1 MEFLKDLICIA
12 ILFILVFI
20 YRLLS
25 ELREED
31 SKRGEIVRKLFQI
44 SWSTFI
50 VYLAVCSFL
59 IPLIILIVI
68 LCS

>member
-1 MEFLKDLICIA
+1 MEFLRGLICIA

-31 SKRGEIVRKLFQI
+31 SKRGGIERKLFQI

-50 VYLAVCSFL
+50 VHLAVFSFL
-59 IPLIILIVI
+59 IPLIILIVM

>member
-1 MEFLKDLICIA
+1 MELLRGLICIA

-31 SKRGEIVRKLFQI
+31 SKRGGIERILFQI

-50 VYLAVCSFL
+50 VYLAVFSFL
-59 IPLIILIVI
+59 IPLIILIVM

>member
-1 MEFLKDLICIA
+1 MEFIGGLICIVT
-12 ILFILVFI
+12 LFILVFI

-44 SWSTFI
+44 GWGTFI
-50 VYLAVCSFL
+50 MYLAVCSFL
-59 IPLIILIVI
+59 IPLIIFIVM

>member
-1 MEFLKDLICIA
+1 MEFLRGLICIA

-31 SKRGEIVRKLFQI
+31 SKRGGIVRKLFQI

-50 VYLAVCSFL
+50 VYLAVFSFL
-59 IPLIILIVI
+59 IPLIILIVM

>member
-1 MEFLKDLICIA
+1 MEFLRGLICIA

-31 SKRGEIVRKLFQI
+31 SKRGGIERKLFQI

-50 VYLAVCSFL
+50 VYLAVFSFL
-59 IPLIILIVI
+59 IPLIILIVM

>member
-1 MEFLKDLICIA
+1 MEFLRGLICIA

-25 ELREED
+25 EFRVED
-31 SKRGEIVRKLFQI
+31 SKRGGIVRKLFQI

-50 VYLAVCSFL
+50 VYLAVFSFL
-59 IPLIILIVI
+59 IPLIILIVM